1 MNAFA
6 KYTLFRL
13 AIFVGTLGLLAWAGA
28 SALLALGL
36 AAVIS
41 ALLSYLLLRPLRD
54 QVAANLAARTE
65 RRLARGEALSAG
77 KDAQIEDAAIDGTGQ
92 PAAVQPVKPVTPTE
106 PPE

>member
-28 SALLALGL
+28 SALLALAL

-54 QVAANLAARTE
+54 QVAADLAARTQ
-65 RRLARGEALSAG
+65 RRLARGEARTAG
-77 KDAQIEDAAIDGTGQ
+77 KDAEIEDAAIDSTAT
-92 PAAVQPVKPVTPTE
+92 PADAARPAE
-106 PPE
+106 PPD